1 MVFVS
6 HGLLPRRY
14 VFYDEPQKFPAV
26 EIWE

>member
-14 VFYDEPQKFPAV
+14 VFYDEPQRFPAV
-26 EIWE
+26 EILE